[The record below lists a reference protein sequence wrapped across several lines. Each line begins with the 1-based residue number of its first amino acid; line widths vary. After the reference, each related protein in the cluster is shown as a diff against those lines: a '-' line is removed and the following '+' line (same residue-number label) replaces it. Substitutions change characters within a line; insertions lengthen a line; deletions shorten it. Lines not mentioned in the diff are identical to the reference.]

1 MLTVRRAVIEGR
13 ALLSR
18 RLAGFGNES
27 TSHEIRSFSQNLR
40 SFSRKSGDDFV
51 DDFNKE
57 LEVVFGRSLDSPSQW
72 GELVAS
78 ENLNAGLS
86 MHRQFSDDDL
96 SSESS
101 NLDEGVFR
109 LNALTHVDGSGKA
122 SMVNVVEKQ
131 DTKRVAVASGKVFLG
146 PTAFQ
151 LVAENNIAKGDV
163 LTVAKIA
170 GIQGAKQTSSLIPLC
185 HNILLSGVDVS
196 LTLNEPL
203 HAVDIRAEAT
213 AAGPTGV
220 EMEALT
226 AVSVASLTVYDMCK
240 AVSKNIRIGNVQ
252 LESKTG
258 GKSGD
263 WYRD

>member
-1 MLTVRRAVIEGR
+1 MALVRRALFSRPTSQLIGLTSHR
-13 ALLSR
+13 TRCLLNFRNFSR
-18 RLAGFGNES
+18 RS
-27 TSHEIRSFSQNLR
+27 
-40 SFSRKSGDDFV
+40 DDEWV

-57 LEVVFGRSLDSPSQW
+57 MENVFGRPPESPSQW
-72 GELVAS
+72 GGHVAS
-78 ENLNAGLS
+78 ENLKAG
-86 MHRQFSDDDL
+86 FSTNHYSPDEEDSRGL
-96 SSESS
+96 KVT
-101 NLDEGVFR
+101 EGVGILTVEPR
-109 LNALTHVDGSGKA
+109 HLTHVDGSGKA
-122 SMVNVVEKQ
+122 SMVNVAEKAE
-131 DTKRVAVASGKVFLG
+131 TKRVAVASGRVFLG
-146 PTAFQ
+146 PKAFE

-170 GIQGAKQTSSLIPLC
+170 GIQGAKQTSNLIPLC

-196 LTLNEPL
+196 TSLNEEL

-213 AAGPTGV
+213 ATGPTGV

-240 AVSKNIRIGNVQ
+240 AVSKDIQISNVQ

-263 WYRD
+263 WYRE